1 MDKLT
6 VGFTF
11 PKGTIFTYADLAY
24 GLGLKPDDLLS
35 FLVEGDSITVIRHR
49 KTETIRVGD
58 ISKYYNVKI
67 SPEKDRIDDVLKYYK
82 PEFEDFGP
90 LK

>member
-1 MDKLT
+1 MDTLT

-11 PKGTIFTYADLAY
+11 PKDTIFTYADFAY

-35 FLVEGDSITVIRHR
+35 FLVEENNITVIRHR

-58 ISKYYNVKI
+58 I
-67 SPEKDRIDDVLKYYK
+67 LKYYK